1 MEQSTPCQPAMTRVP
16 GHVNKQRQHG
26 QPLPATLPFRNILEV
41 GSRAPALVQGAWLC
55 RVKPFSELNQRSSTA
70 AKREAPLGY
79 WGKRDQVGGTSLS
92 NMQSCTLW
100 GVEFCAGQEIKYLYG
115 KEKESAFERT
125 SPSLKQD
132 PMNHEQ
138 RVSTTL
144 AAAETMDKDVLA
156 PMYNRVL
163 DCISCQ
169 DSRPI
174 DLGAQTQVCMLTLP
188 QSTETH
194 RFWSWQQLQR
204 SSHRSLSPWLWKAG
218 EPFPGKGL
226 CWVQSLYFGK
236 AGARIL
242 VKVSFLCL

>member
-1 MEQSTPCQPAMTRVP
+1 MQVPSRVLQAPPLRHWHVKLQPKPHVPLGQLMEQSTPCQPAMTRVP

-169 DSRPI
+169 DSRRFRGTDTGLHAYSSPK
-174 DLGAQTQVCMLTLP
+174 
-188 QSTETH
+188 H
-194 RFWSWQQLQR
+194 RDS
-204 SSHRSLSPWLWKAG
+204 
-218 EPFPGKGL
+218 
-226 CWVQSLYFGK
+226 
-236 AGARIL
+236 
-242 VKVSFLCL
+242 